1 MRIDDT
7 SLRTPQRADDPVSDI
22 GLEFSHLL
30 SREPLERDVSNLVFS
45 ELLRSLEEFVEVFRL
60 VLRVGEYEL
69 ARLPKGDTLFSA
81 TSVEEVSSP
90 NAECR
95 FERSRGIVDSRMNDF
110 AVPTRRL
117 LSDLTVPT
125 GGVLVSSGK
134 FRRDERLLTVLR
146 ERSSCQRR
154 P

>member
-1 MRIDDT
+1 MRVDDP
-7 SLRTPQRADDPVSDI
+7 SLRTPQRADNPISDI
-22 GLEFSHLL
+22 ELEFSHLV
-30 SREPLERDVSNLVFS
+30 SREPLERNVSNLVFS
-45 ELLRSLEEFVEVFRL
+45 ELLGSLEEFVEVFRL
-60 VLRVGEYEL
+60 ALRVGEYEL
-69 ARLPKGDTLFSA
+69 AYLTKGDPLFSA

-110 AVPTRRL
+110 AVPARRL

-125 GGVLVSSGK
+125 GGALVSSGV
-134 FRRDERLLTVLR
+134 FRRDERLLTALR